1 MQCDV
6 NGCLSCCTACRDDWS
21 PLPSSQPLAMPSAH
35 PSPPPFVGP
44 PQPSPSPSVTMPS
57 ERPSPPPFVGPP
69 QPSPQERKIEALP
82 IYAILGTVVGCCVAC
97 SCLVAARA
105 ARLGRFRNFG
115 LAAYAA
121 VEHDDQADGGSANT
135 IGDGT
140 TTMGIGVA
148 IIEQL
153 PEKIAQP
160 LLPFGSDGNEERPD
174 NIELADLCSFLTSS
188 PAPIIIVDR
197 NHKITHW
204 SPCLLVAA
212 PMLVDPTS
220 RPLSELPF
228 VSASV
233 ATRLSEL
240 LDRLFSSPAGSSHA
254 TEPVSLHLWT
264 THGEVLL
271 EMVARRL
278 AIDTEMVVIMTSRE
292 ADLELADRPISR
304 TTGSSPDSSDGTQE
318 QPSNPDSR
326 VSLGPDQMRSSD
338 AMILQIDRDMQ
349 IVLWSPGTYDP
360 CCCGAPPVML
370 YPRVVM
376 FRYDQRCPAD
386 LRSDLSS
393 SGDAPLCEHTS
404 QRFMSR
410 NRPPGVPNL

>member
-6 NGCLSCCTACRDDWS
+6 NGCLPCCTACRDDWS
-21 PLPSSQPLAMPSAH
+21 PLPSSQPVAMPSAH

-82 IYAILGTVVGCCVAC
+82 NFAILGTLVGCCVAC

-140 TTMGIGVA
+140 TIMNS
-148 IIEQL
+148 
-153 PEKIAQP
+153 
-160 LLPFGSDGNEERPD
+160 LLGNEERPD
-174 NIELADLCSFLTSS
+174 NIELADLSSLLTSS
-188 PAPIIIVDR
+188 TAPIILVDR
-197 NHKITHW
+197 NHKIKLW
-204 SPCLLVAA
+204 SPCLVVAA

-220 RPLSELPF
+220 KPLSELPF

-240 LDRLFSSPAGSSHA
+240 LDRLFSSPAGSSHVR
-254 TEPVSLHLWT
+254 EPVSLHLRT
-264 THGEVLL
+264 TNGEVLL
-271 EMVARRL
+271 EMVARRHTM
-278 AIDTEMVVIMTSRE
+278 ATEVVVIITSRE

-386 LRSDLSS
+386 RRSDLSS

-404 QRFMSR
+404 QT
-410 NRPPGVPNL
+410 